1 LVSLEVSGGDEDFVL
16 VAALVFVDEPVHWGV
31 AVLVRVS
38 AWVLWLP
45 AFFAVEVTR

>member
-16 VAALVFVDEPVHWGV
+16 GATLVFVEEPTHRAI

-38 AWVLWLP
+38 AWVVWLS
-45 AFFAVEVTR
+45 AFFAVEVAR

>member
-1 LVSLEVSGGDEDFVL
+1 MF
-16 VAALVFVDEPVHWGV
+16 AACVFVDEPVHWGV

-38 AWVLWLP
+38 AWVLWLS